1 MKREAIAMRN
11 RGRRSVIL
19 GTLTACGLLLSACFE
34 EETAAGP
41 PPIRAIKHMALEQGV
56 AAQQRRIAGVVAAGT
71 TSVASFETAGK
82 ITQLNLNIGDK
93 FSAGDVL
100 AKLDPEPFTLR
111 LEEANGLIGQ
121 ADASLADASSKYKQ
135 QKQLFDKGLATR
147 TAHESA
153 LAALRTAR
161 GALDVA
167 KSQMHV
173 AERNLQKTKLKA
185 PFDGVVARRAI
196 EVFEEVASGQE
207 IYTLQTEG
215 ENEIKVSLPETLVN
229 VVSVGDDVQ
238 VVVSLPEETTILGR
252 VAEISP
258 LAESVNAYPV
268 TVGLLT
274 SPDGMRPGMSA
285 QVLFEFKPA
294 DTSDAFSIPISALKP
309 AVDEQ
314 GGHVYVFDGGTLRER
329 AVQVVNLRDNA
340 LQIVGDI
347 KPGEVIATAGVSLLH
362 DGMQVRLFDRKA
374 LQ

>member
-1 MKREAIAMRN
+1 M
-11 RGRRSVIL
+11 
-19 GTLTACGLLLSACFE
+19 
-34 EETAAGP
+34 
-41 PPIRAIKHMALEQGV
+41 
-56 AAQQRRIAGVVAAGT
+56 
-71 TSVASFETAGK
+71 
-82 ITQLNLNIGDK
+82 
-93 FSAGDVL
+93 
-100 AKLDPEPFTLR
+100 
-111 LEEANGLIGQ
+111 
-121 ADASLADASSKYKQ
+121 
-135 QKQLFDKGLATR
+135 
-147 TAHESA
+147 
-153 LAALRTAR
+153 
-161 GALDVA
+161 
-167 KSQMHV
+167 
-173 AERNLQKTKLKA
+173 
-185 PFDGVVARRAI
+185 
-196 EVFEEVASGQE
+196 
-207 IYTLQTEG
+207 
-215 ENEIKVSLPETLVN
+215 N

-274 SPDGMRPGMSA
+274 LPDGMRPGMSA

-340 LQIVGDI
+340 LQIIGDI

-362 DGMQVRLFDRKA
+362 DGMQVRLFDPKA